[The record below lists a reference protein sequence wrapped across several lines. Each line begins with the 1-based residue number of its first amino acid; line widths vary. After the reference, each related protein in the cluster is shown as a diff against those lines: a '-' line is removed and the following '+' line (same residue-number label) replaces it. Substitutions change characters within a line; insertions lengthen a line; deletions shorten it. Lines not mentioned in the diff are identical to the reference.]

1 MYQEFFKLKEMP
13 FSLEPNPR
21 FIVLGDD
28 HEEALATLI
37 YAIEQQEGWALL
49 LGAPGVGKTTLIIA
63 LLREV
68 GERVLAGVITNPRL
82 EPLDFFNLVA
92 LELGMDG
99 PFKTKGQFL
108 LAMGELIKRCRQEGR
123 ALLLVVDEAQSLTAE
138 MLEELRL
145 LGNLDDGSP
154 RVLNIFLVGQPE
166 LLYLLK
172 RSRGLMQRLRRYYLL
187 KNMDLET
194 TRAYIR
200 HRLKTAGG
208 DPDIFDQGAVEAV
221 HQLTK
226 GNCRLVN
233 SLCDSAMLLAFS
245 KEQRR
250 ITRRIVEQAA
260 AEDVLVNYPGLK
272 KKGAAKA
279 AKPASSAP
287 AAPAAPAR
295 PAPPAEPRPSPP
307 AAKAAAPEAGQ
318 EAEAGNGARR
328 TLRERRQ
335 AASAARRQRPAAQG
349 GVLDVAD
356 ELLGETV
363 SSVGAGAHP
372 AREPRTS
379 RRTMSRARPAR
390 RGWGSRL
397 ARSLS
402 RDTPGSLWRRLVVLL
417 LVLLLLGGIYFF
429 SVAGGVNYLRS
440 IWWRL
445 KGGKTAV
452 LVVPE
457 DTLPETAGR
466 QTRPQ
471 PGIRD
476 WGPVVPAPAAPPA
489 SRKEGVHG

>member
-13 FSLEPNPR
+13 FALEPNPR

-82 EPLDFFNLVA
+82 EPLDFFNLMA
-92 LELGMDG
+92 LELGMEG

-108 LAMGELIKRCRQEGR
+108 LALGELIKRCRQEGR
-123 ALLLVVDEAQSLTAE
+123 ALLLVVDEAQSLTPE

-172 RSRGLMQRLRRYYLL
+172 RSRARGLMQRLRRYYLL
-187 KNMDLET
+187 KNMDQGT

-200 HRLKTAGG
+200 HRLKAAGG
-208 DPDIFDQGAVEAV
+208 DPDIFDRGAVEAV
-221 HQLTK
+221 YQITK

-233 SLCDSAMLLAFS
+233 SLCDSAMLLAFT

-250 ITRRIVEQAA
+250 VTRKIVLQAA
-260 AEDVLVNYPGLK
+260 AEDVLVDYPGLK
-272 KKGAAKA
+272 RKAVKGA
-279 AKPASSAP
+279 KPTP
-287 AAPAAPAR
+287 AAPAAPAELKAPPEPAPSAAPAAPARR
-295 PAPPAEPRPSPP
+295 PAAE
-307 AAKAAAPEAGQ
+307 KA
-318 EAEAGNGARR
+318 NGARGA
-328 TLRERRQ
+328 LRERKQ
-335 AASAARRQRPAAQG
+335 TTAAANGHRPVSRG

-356 ELLGETV
+356 ELLGEAV
-363 SSVGAGAHP
+363 APGRAAERRP
-372 AREPRTS
+372 AERKT
-379 RRTMSRARPAR
+379 RRRARVEAEPPR
-390 RGWGSRL
+390 RGLGSRL
-397 ARSLS
+397 AHSLS

-417 LVLLLLGGIYFF
+417 VVVALLGGIYFF
-429 SVAGGVNYLRS
+429 AVSGGVNYLRS
-440 IWWRL
+440 IWWSI
-445 KGGKTAV
+445 KGGKRTV
-452 LVVPE
+452 LMVPE
-457 DTLPETAGR
+457 DDLPDTSAGR
-466 QTRPQ
+466 LRPQ

-476 WGPVVPAPAAPPA
+476 WGPVVPAPAAPSSA
-489 SRKEGVHG
+489 KEGAHG